1 MTVSRGP
8 RRWDKIVVVGVSIVA
23 VAFSLSAMALSS
35 VLPPSSQ
42 CHMAPGAS
50 KSVDGLTY
58 CSATVPWPSPGV
70 LVNSTEWGFEF
81 EMRFFIAPSFDLE
94 VSVKEPWDGSFY
106 GAIATC
112 GAPSC
117 HVNAYYVCNYPPQ
130 WQGSPTSCSAPEN
143 ASSPAWFAHDDQ
155 AGISFSNLSAPGMF
169 TNISLMVGDWLVGG

>member
-1 MTVSRGP
+1 MVVLVSF
-8 RRWDKIVVVGVSIVA
+8 VA
-23 VAFSLSAMALSS
+23 TTFALSSMALSD
-35 VLPPSSQ
+35 VLPSGSQ
-42 CHMAPGAS
+42 CPPTPNAS
-50 KSVDGLTY
+50 KLVGGLTY

-130 WQGSPTSCSAPEN
+130 WQGSPTSCSP
-143 ASSPAWFAHDDQ
+143 P
-155 AGISFSNLSAPGMF
+155 
-169 TNISLMVGDWLVGG
+169 